1 MRKLLVLGGMLVVLA
16 LAVAP
21 GLYAQT
27 TVACFTYSCSGLTCT
42 FSASC
47 SKGTSGRYAWNFGD
61 GSPVTQGVSTTAHT
75 YASAG
80 TYNVIL
86 KVGVILNNV
95 DVTSQN
101 VTVP

>member
-1 MRKLLVLGGMLVVLA
+1 MRRLLALGGMLVVLA

-27 TVACFTYSCSGLTCT
+27 IVSCFTYSCSGRTCS
-42 FSASC
+42 FNAGC
-47 SKGTSGRYAWNFGD
+47 SQGASGRYSWNFGD
-61 GSPVTQGVSTTAHT
+61 GTPAGLGSSTPTHT
-75 YASAG
+75 YANAG

-86 KVGVILNNV
+86 KVGVFPNV